1 MSEQAQSGSAQF
13 VELLKQTFREWQED
27 QVTRQ
32 AAALAY
38 FTLLSTAPMLI
49 LIISIAGI
57 AFGQQDVQN
66 EVVSQVRQALGTESA
81 ELIEDILEATYQPG
95 AGTLA
100 TVVGIVMM
108 FIGASNIFNQLQ
120 ISLNHIWK
128 VRPKPETGI
137 FNMIKNRVVAVVMVL
152 GAGFLLLLSLAAQT
166 ALSLFL
172 SLATDLTP
180 GLAPALRLLN
190 FAVFFLVITLL
201 FAMIY
206 RFLPN
211 AQVAWGDVWMGAV
224 VTSLLFALGQ
234 VAFGLYIAHSGV
246 SSAYGA
252 AGSLVVILLWI
263 YYSAVI
269 LLLGAEFTQVYAR
282 MFGSKI
288 RAARGYT
295 RPIAD
300 DPSPDAASAS
310 EES

>member
-1 MSEQAQSGSAQF
+1 MTEQGQSGFSQF
-13 VELLKQTFREWQED
+13 AELLKQTFREWQED

-66 EVVSQVRQALGTESA
+66 EVVSQVRQALGAESA

-190 FAVFFLVITLL
+190 FAVFFLVITVL

-288 RAARGYT
+288 QAARGYT

-300 DPSPDAASAS
+300 NPAPDAAPAP